1 MKELVES
8 VKRKMKSLN
17 GLTQAKFNK
26 FAQKNRKKHAVK
38 PNELWPINKLYDLL
52 EKEQGGF
59 ILIFNIHSCLGIK
72 VVKKDDQV
80 YDIYYRDP
88 FYPDIK
94 KIEFIIETKE
104 TKPDNPLKFQWFG
117 KFSLFEEKNINP
129 SLQNCAKY
137 KYELHLPEQHINI
150 IQSNT
155 YHCGDICAY
164 LAKNCNVTL
173 FNEEIKL

>member
-1 MKELVES
+1 MKELFEPL
-8 VKRKMKSLN
+8 KRKIKSLN
-17 GLTQAKFNK
+17 GLSQAKFNK
-26 FAQKNRKKHAVK
+26 FAQKNRIKYAVK
-38 PNELWPINKLYDLL
+38 PNELWPINKLYTLL
-52 EKEQGGF
+52 EEEQGGF

-72 VVKKDDQV
+72 VEQKDDQLF
-80 YDIYYRDP
+80 DIYYRDP

-94 KIEFIIETKE
+94 KIEYNIETKE
-104 TKPDNPLKFQWFG
+104 TKPQKLLKFQWFG
-117 KFSLFEEKNINP
+117 KFSLFEEKKINP

-137 KYELHLPEQHINI
+137 KYELHLPEKHRNI

-173 FNEEIKL
+173 FKEDIRL